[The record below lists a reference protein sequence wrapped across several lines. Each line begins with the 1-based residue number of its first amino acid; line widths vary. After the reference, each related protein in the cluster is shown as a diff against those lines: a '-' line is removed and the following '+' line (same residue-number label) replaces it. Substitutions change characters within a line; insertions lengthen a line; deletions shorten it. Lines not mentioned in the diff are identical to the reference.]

1 MLLLVTGIASK
12 SQHDPVSLGF
22 LVNTKVD
29 SSLPNVRRQFGT
41 SVGLPTKAS
50 GHALKR
56 IHFGRKRLESPEV
69 LEV

>member
-1 MLLLVTGIASK
+1 MFLLVTGITSK
-12 SQHDPVSLGF
+12 SKHDPIGLGF
-22 LVNTKVD
+22 LVNAKVD
-29 SSLPNVRRQFGT
+29 PSLPNVRRQFRT

-56 IHFGRKRLESPEV
+56 IHFGRTRLESPEV